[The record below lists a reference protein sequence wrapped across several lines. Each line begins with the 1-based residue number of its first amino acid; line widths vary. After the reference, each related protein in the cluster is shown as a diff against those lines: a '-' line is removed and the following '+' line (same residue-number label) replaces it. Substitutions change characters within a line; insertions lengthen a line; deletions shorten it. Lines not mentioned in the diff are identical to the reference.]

1 MQKNSIEELEAILST
16 EGSTRLRLETLVQL
30 QQLIFTKD
38 FPRSAAVCR
47 EIISLADA
55 LNDTFIMAEAHNDL
69 GNALWKLGELS
80 ESQHHYTIGLEL
92 FTELQDDNG
101 LGDAYCGLGIVH
113 GSLVDSANA
122 LHFFELAAAA
132 FKRANNLSNYAHNI
146 GNIGHVYFEL
156 GDHTTANTYF
166 ERAIAISMEQGDKG
180 KQGVANMLGAIAG
193 VLVFQN
199 RFEEGIEKLEQ
210 AMVIDREIGSSRGVT
225 VNLMNI
231 GLTYFKAGQ
240 HANAIAY
247 LNRSLAYAD
256 KTHLGMFT
264 PEIHKNLSEVYY
276 AINDEAEAL
285 KHLQFYTDF
294 QKAEKRSEAQRRAKE
309 ILGKNNYA
317 KVPR

>member
-1 MQKNSIEELEAILST
+1 MQKNTIEELEAILAT
-16 EGSTRLRLETLVQL
+16 EVRSLERYDALMAL
-30 QQLIFTKD
+30 NQLIYSKD
-38 FPRSAAVCR
+38 FLRSAAICR
-47 EIISLADA
+47 EMISLANSI
-55 LNDTFIMAEAHNDL
+55 NDTLRLAEAENDL
-69 GNALWKLGELS
+69 ANALWKLGELA

-92 FTELQDDNG
+92 FTELQNDNG
-101 LGDAYCGLGIVH
+101 LGDSYCGLGIVH
-113 GSLVDSANA
+113 GSLSDSANA

-132 FKRANNLSNYAHNI
+132 FKRADNLSNYAHNI

-166 ERAIAISMEQGDKG
+166 ERAIAISMEQGERG

-247 LNRSLAYAD
+247 LNRSLAYAE

-276 AINDEAEAL
+276 AINDENEAL

-294 QKAEKRSEAQRRAKE
+294 QKAEKRNEAQRKAKE
-309 ILGKNNYA
+309 IIGKGNFA